1 MQILLHL
8 SESQQLHDAVNDPSL
23 RPSLEVFF
31 NKKRD
36 EILEQLVTA
45 VRKPVRDTMKEARL
59 AGQAESYEEA
69 LGEMTRFAEEQLKE
83 NCK

>member
-1 MQILLHL
+1 M
-8 SESQQLHDAVNDPSL
+8 
-23 RPSLEVFF
+23 
-31 NKKRD
+31 
-36 EILEQLVTA
+36 A

-59 AGQAESYEEA
+59 AGMAESYEEA